1 MARFK
6 FGKDKEGTLLAT
18 LLGPHLSIE
27 GVLDVVVLNN
37 LGIVTVFL

>member
-18 LLGPHLSIE
+18 LFNSHLSIK
-27 GVLDVVVLNN
+27 GVLDVVEPNN